1 VPVQN
6 LRASPFNLPWGAS
19 VYARV
24 LAINAYESSLY
35 SDQNPETQKA
45 VIITYPTKP
54 RQLEETV
61 PDRTATAVGLAW
73 LEGTDNGGSTVIDYE
88 VSHKQ
93 LPSGTYTV
101 EKDFN
106 LGLAFVDSGLISGK
120 NYLFRVRSRNEFGY
134 SEYSDEL
141 QLLVAFVPERPVP
154 PSTSVIADN
163 VILTWTAPF
172 DSGSPITKYLITI
185 RQSDNSYSESSYC
198 DGSLDENKQDR
209 SCTIPLDALT
219 SGDYNLVQ
227 GDNVNAKVI
236 AYNHYGPSA
245 ESDVGSGAIIIVVPF
260 KPVGLANNV
269 AVTSASVIGITWND
283 GMNNGGAPIEDYR
296 VSYD

>member
-1 VPVQN
+1 M
-6 LRASPFNLPWGAS
+6 
-19 VYARV
+19 
-24 LAINAYESSLY
+24 
-35 SDQNPETQKA
+35 
-45 VIITYPTKP
+45 
-54 RQLEETV
+54 
-61 PDRTATAVGLAW
+61 
-73 LEGTDNGGSTVIDYE
+73 
-88 VSHKQ
+88 
-93 LPSGTYTV
+93 
-101 EKDFN
+101 
-106 LGLAFVDSGLISGK
+106 ISGK

-219 SGDYNLVQ
+219 SGDYILVQ